1 MAKYVKTEDGF
12 QEIETINLNKMDKN
26 NPVGNG
32 SFSMGRKPGSKIGY
46 CSHAEGE
53 DTTASG
59 YYSHAEGRCTIANSD
74 YQHVQGKNNVEDS
87 SGVYAHIVGNGSTNV
102 NTNRSN
108 AHALDWEGNAYYAG
122 TVYVNGTNA
131 DASGG
136 QEVATKQDVTSIQ
149 TNITSLQTDVNT
161 LNQIVSFD
169 KITLTDIE
177 TGVKYDIQ
185 IKNGT
190 LVTSF
195 SDTNLADFT
204 YTTNDAGTYT
214 LTGWN
219 GTLNGKPS
227 TEIVVPDISMVM
239 L

>member
-102 NTNRSN
+102 NTKRSN

-136 QEVATKQDVTSIQ
+136 QEVATKQDI
-149 TNITSLQTDVNT
+149 DT

-177 TGVKYDIQ
+177 TGAKYDLQ

-204 YTTNDAGTYT
+204 YTTNDDGTYT

-219 GTLNGKPS
+219 GTLNGEPS
-227 TEIVVPDISMVM
+227 TEIIVPDISMVM